1 APAAQPAPTP
11 PVQTVRN
18 DSSDQTAPPQPGT
31 GASQPAAGPGQ
42 QAKVP
47 RPRPQISQ
55 IEQGLRV
62 SPAERQKRNHEDD
75 SWDVRVRVKAG
86 EREVKLAF
94 LKTSSALDE
103 TIRLPF
109 LRPYPA
115 AVNTPETRMGAH
127 LRSVEIV
134 GPFAPSGPGD
144 SPSRRYIFVCQPTS
158 PSQESDC
165 ARTIVSTLARRAF
178 RRPVTDADLKP

>member
-1 APAAQPAPTP
+1 AAPPAPI
-11 PVQTVRN
+11 QTVRN
-18 DSSDQTAPPQPGT
+18 DSSDQTAPV
-31 GASQPAAGPGQ
+31 QPATGGPQSGAGPGQ
-42 QAKVP
+42 QGKAP

-62 SPAERQKRNHEDD
+62 SAAERQKRNHEDD
-75 SWDVRVRVKAG
+75 NWDVRVKVHAG

-115 AVNTPETRMGAH
+115 AVNTPETRLGAH

-134 GPFAPSGPGD
+134 GPLAPSGPGD
-144 SPSRRYIFVCQPTS
+144 SPSRRRIFVCQ
-158 PSQESDC
+158 
-165 ARTIVSTLARRAF
+165 
-178 RRPVTDADLKP
+178 